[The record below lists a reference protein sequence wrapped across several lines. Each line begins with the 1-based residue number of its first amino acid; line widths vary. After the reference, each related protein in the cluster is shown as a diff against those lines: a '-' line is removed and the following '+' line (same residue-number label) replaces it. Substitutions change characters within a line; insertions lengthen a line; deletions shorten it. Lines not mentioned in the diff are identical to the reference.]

1 MDEQGIIPSLIAE
14 TERPFSVADSIE
26 LRRKLCGETPPYD
39 PVAVLEAMRER
50 YSLVDLCA
58 GRDGSARGQWL
69 ATLRVDDK
77 NGPYFFHELPDFTSA
92 VRWLHQ
98 QAAEIDP
105 EFAERWPVPE

>member
-1 MDEQGIIPSLIAE
+1 MDRRESIKAE
-14 TERPFSVADSIE
+14 VEALPMNMPCDPPFDIDAE
-26 LRRKLCGETPPYD
+26 LRKAYD